1 MCIVLT
7 VHFFI
12 AYKRPIDSL
21 RDWSVF
27 LLYKKYLK
35 GEGYMFKKNKR
46 VYVAYA
52 DYYGRNEFLI
62 RNGSNYYVLTSQ
74 RTLNHVSADDAYITL
89 KLIHE
94 KILSFR
100 GVGSFK
106 KVKSNPVNGIV
117 QDVIATGKNAIKY
130 VTERSK

>member
-1 MCIVLT
+1 
-7 VHFFI
+7 
-12 AYKRPIDSL
+12 
-21 RDWSVF
+21 
-27 LLYKKYLK
+27 
-35 GEGYMFKKNKR
+35 MFKKNKR

-62 RNGSNYYVLTSQ
+62 RNGCNYYVLTSH
-74 RTLNHVSADDAYITL
+74 RTLNPVSADDAYNTL